1 MNFGDV
7 NQQIWPICQ
16 MMTFF
21 MDRENIQVRI
31 MYFILFYFFSKKT
44 AKKKL
49 NRNRESVHK
58 FQRKY

>member
-31 MYFILFYFFSKKT
+31 MYFILFYFFFQKKT
-44 AKKKL
+44 AKK
-49 NRNRESVHK
+49 N
-58 FQRKY
+58 